1 MKAFKAFDIR
11 GKVPEELNQ
20 ELTKKIGAAFCE
32 FLKPKTIV
40 IGYDTRDSSKS
51 LYKALVKGVISQN
64 VNILS
69 INLCT
74 TPMFYFAINKLKV
87 DGGIMITSSHSP
99 LNTNGLKLCKKNAE
113 SIHIG
118 NGLKEI
124 ENLCKTKLI
133 KTKIGKIKKI
143 KILKEYENFLKDFI
157 KTSDVKIGI
166 DGLNMSGVID
176 YKMLKKFYNIR
187 GINLKIGEPKPYF
200 EPNPQIRKN
209 LKNIKAFVKKHKLDL
224 GLFFDGDCDR
234 VLFID
239 ERGEEIA
246 SDIIAAFLIDKS
258 KYKKILKDQQSSE
271 IIDDICKK
279 NKTEL
284 IKTKI
289 GHSMVDSKLKETKSD
304 YGSERSGH
312 HYFKE
317 FFNKDNAILTVIK
330 LINILQKPISKQV
343 KPYKKYFHSG
353 ELNFKIKEKEKLLK
367 TIEEKYA
374 KYKKDKFDG
383 LKIISKEFWMYIRIS
398 KTQDLIRINIESK
411 EKSKLNKIK
420 SEIIKIVHNFR

>member
-51 LYKALVKGVISQN
+51 LYKALVEGVISQN

-124 ENLCKTKLI
+124 EKLCKTKLI

-143 KILKEYENFLKDFI
+143 KILK
-157 KTSDVKIGI
+157 
-166 DGLNMSGVID
+166 
-176 YKMLKKFYNIR
+176 
-187 GINLKIGEPKPYF
+187 
-200 EPNPQIRKN
+200 
-209 LKNIKAFVKKHKLDL
+209 
-224 GLFFDGDCDR
+224 
-234 VLFID
+234 
-239 ERGEEIA
+239 
-246 SDIIAAFLIDKS
+246 
-258 KYKKILKDQQSSE
+258 
-271 IIDDICKK
+271 
-279 NKTEL
+279 
-284 IKTKI
+284 
-289 GHSMVDSKLKETKSD
+289 
-304 YGSERSGH
+304 
-312 HYFKE
+312 
-317 FFNKDNAILTVIK
+317 
-330 LINILQKPISKQV
+330 
-343 KPYKKYFHSG
+343 
-353 ELNFKIKEKEKLLK
+353 
-367 TIEEKYA
+367 
-374 KYKKDKFDG
+374 
-383 LKIISKEFWMYIRIS
+383 
-398 KTQDLIRINIESK
+398 
-411 EKSKLNKIK
+411 
-420 SEIIKIVHNFR
+420 